1 MPATTNLPQ
10 SKTCSQT
17 NLSISTVGQDTA
29 AWPSMGTNYVV
40 DSPFDVDMG
49 GVGDLF
55 KQSVKLNNFF
65 KYWASFDGLYSINTT
80 YNTVYT
86 IASIHIMERLAEQGL
101 LTTYVCSLFLFWI
114 RSDLDP
120 YFLLL
125 VMSVLPNERLK
136 TSK

>member
-40 DSPFDVDMG
+40 DSPFDFDMG

-80 YNTVYT
+80 YIKFNLHRAYVYT
-86 IASIHIMERLAEQGL
+86 ITSIHIIERLAEYFCL
-101 LTTYVCSLFLFWI
+101 LSVFV
-114 RSDLDP
+114 LDK
-120 YFLLL
+120 
-125 VMSVLPNERLK
+125 V
-136 TSK
+136 